1 MTVDDKL
8 PNQQGHFQIFQASTN
23 QGTEAS
29 EAAAFA
35 RNFARWHRNSVMDP
49 EPEASS
55 LVHLKGM
62 RCFQPKLVVL
72 TCSNPSQKYA
82 RHVNQSS
89 LLYSWKRMNVSN
101 PLARKV
107 WPSHIHDDTRHME
120 IFFKH
125 ALFLSLRMFEYRQ
138 AKSAIYGSHQH
149 TECPRRLVEGCSGC
163 AKTYRTN
170 RPAKCDFPARSV
182 VGPCK
187 PKDGISTF
195 HDLTIPCLADHS
207 IHPPASLPPWPLL
220 WPAPQA
226 SLLLAPF
233 F

>member
-1 MTVDDKL
+1 
-8 PNQQGHFQIFQASTN
+8 
-23 QGTEAS
+23 
-29 EAAAFA
+29 
-35 RNFARWHRNSVMDP
+35 
-49 EPEASS
+49 
-55 LVHLKGM
+55 
-62 RCFQPKLVVL
+62 
-72 TCSNPSQKYA
+72 
-82 RHVNQSS
+82 
-89 LLYSWKRMNVSN
+89 MNVSN

-233 F
+233 FSVTAMHMRVILMAYGSKLQNAHISPQSLGIGFAESEHLITSSMLPSGNLT